1 MWTNGVRATLM
12 AALLGLA
19 SATSASALTQA
30 EEAAYAVIATGAN
43 IFYVPAKFFVAVAA
57 IPVGGLAGAFSGGDP
72 RTAYA
77 IWVPAMGGT
86 YFLTNGHMDGST
98 PIEFF
103 GYDYDD
109 QLAPSREG
117 DRTLIYDT
125 PYLDLYQY

>member
-1 MWTNGVRATLM
+1 MRTTRIGSVLFGM
-12 AALLGLA
+12 LLGLVV
-19 SATSASALTQA
+19 SATPARALTQA
-30 EEAAYAVIATGAN
+30 EEAAYAVLATGAN
-43 IFYVPAKFFVAVAA
+43 IFYMPAKFFVAFAA
-57 IPVGGLAGAFSGGDP
+57 IPVGGLAGALSGGDA

-86 YFLTNGHMDGST
+86 YFLTNGHLDGSK

-109 QLAPSREG
+109 RLAPDPAG

-125 PYLDLYQY
+125 PYADLYQ

>member
-30 EEAAYAVIATGAN
+30 EEAAYAVLATGAN
-43 IFYVPAKFFVAVAA
+43 IFYGPAKFFVAVAA

-109 QLAPSREG
+109 QLAPPRRG
-117 DRTLIYDT
+117 DDRTFIYDV
-125 PYLDLYQY
+125 PYPDLYR